1 MTSIQVA
8 QRGTGL
14 LRVFNEAGVL
24 SAADVHVAVRLGRMG
39 REECAEVLFAAALA
53 VRAVRSGS
61 VCLEVARMREI
72 GIDADE
78 SRDAATGLDPA
89 TLPWPE
95 TDVVLAALR
104 RSPLIQGG
112 VAGPLRPLRLVEADT
127 DGGALLYLDRYYQ
140 QEQTLRRV
148 LTERGADHPVI
159 DTDLVRAELDR
170 LFPGPAGDGPDR
182 QRLAAALAATHWT
195 TVVAGGP
202 GTGKTHTIARI
213 LALLTAQRRATP
225 RLPALRIAL
234 AAPTGKAAAR
244 LQEAVR
250 GQAAALGLPEL
261 TAATLHRLLGWQRGR
276 STRFR
281 HHEHNRL
288 PYDVVVVDETSMVSL
303 TMMSHLFS
311 ALRPD
316 TRLVLVGDPDQLASV
331 DAGAVL
337 ADLVAGPVGA
347 APNPS
352 LWDLVAADPA
362 LGAWSIAEC
371 AASGTPVQVH
381 PVTGADRPGVPAE
394 SASSGRV
401 LDGGPAESPDTGTP
415 RSGTDGSAGRAGRP
429 GGEVGAV
436 YGAPGG
442 WVPPAGRPGAG
453 GGALSAVEQRRLAG
467 GIVRLTR
474 GRRFGGRIAELAIAV
489 RAGDADTALSILRAG
504 GVDVSLCATDDTAAV
519 RADVTGTALA
529 VTAAAEAGDAVGAL
543 TALESHRLL
552 CAHRQGPFGV
562 ERWDRMAAEW
572 AAAGGAGP
580 AAPQQVWYPGQP
592 LLVTAN
598 DHEARIY
605 NGDTGVIVRR
615 PDGSLRAA
623 LQRGSEPYL
632 VHPTQFPAVVTVFA
646 MTIHRSQGS
655 QYDTVSVVLPEPE
668 STLLTRELL
677 YTAITRA
684 RTHVRV
690 IGSEDAIRAA
700 IGRRV
705 LRASGLS
712 RSTPS

>member
-39 REECAEVLFAAALA
+39 REDNEDVLLVAALA

-61 VCLEVARMREI
+61 VCLELSRMREI

-78 SRDAATGLDPA
+78 TRDSATGIDPA
-89 TLPWPE
+89 TLPWP
-95 TDVVLAALR
+95 DVDRVLTALR
-104 RSPLIQGG
+104 RSPLICGG
-112 VAGPLRPLRLVEADT
+112 QAGPLRPLRIVEADAQ
-127 DGGALLYLDRYYQ
+127 GGALLYLDRYYQ

-148 LTERGADHPVI
+148 LTERSTDHPVI
-159 DTDLVRAELDR
+159 DTELVRAQLDR
-170 LFPGPAGDGPDR
+170 LFADPLGDGPDR
-182 QRLAAALAATHWT
+182 QHLAAALAATHWT

-213 LALLTAQRRATP
+213 LALLTAHRTATP
-225 RLPALRIAL
+225 KLPALRIAL

-250 GQAAALGLPEL
+250 EQAATLGLPEL
-261 TAATLHRLLGWQRGR
+261 TASTLHRLLGWQRGR
-276 STRFR
+276 TTRFR

-337 ADLVAGPVGA
+337 ADLVAGPV
-347 APNPS
+347 
-352 LWDLVAADPA
+352 
-362 LGAWSIAEC
+362 
-371 AASGTPVQVH
+371 
-381 PVTGADRPGVPAE
+381 
-394 SASSGRV
+394 
-401 LDGGPAESPDTGTP
+401 TGTP
-415 RSGTDGSAGRAGRP
+415 NPALREVLDLDGPSPSPARTDPAVAGEHGNPRVSGDD
-429 GGEVGAV
+429 GAV
-436 YGAPGG
+436 EGEHGESRVSG
-442 WVPPAGRPGAG
+442 D
-453 GGALSAVEQRRLAG
+453 GGATESAADTGAAGVSGDVPSVGTGHALELSALEQRRLQG

-474 GRRFGGRIAELAIAV
+474 GRRFGGHIADLAVAV
-489 RAGDADTALSILRAG
+489 RAGDADAALTILRAG
-504 GVDVSLCATDDTAAV
+504 GDDVSLCAPDEIRAV
-519 RADVTGTALA
+519 RSDVTTAALA
-529 VTAAAEAGDAVGAL
+529 VTAAAEAGDAIGAL

-580 AAPQQVWYPGQP
+580 EGPQSTWYPGQP

-605 NGDTGVIVRR
+605 NGDTGVIIRR

-684 RTHVRV
+684 RTHVRI
-690 IGSEDAIRAA
+690 IGTEDSIRAA
-700 IGRRV
+700 IDRRV

-712 RSTPS
+712 RTVAPQA

>member
-14 LRVFNEAGVL
+14 LRIFNEAGVL
-24 SAADVHVAVRLGRMG
+24 SAADVHVALRLGRLG
-39 REECAEVLFAAALA
+39 RESSEPVLFAAALA

-61 VCLEVARMREI
+61 VCLELHRMREI
-72 GIDADE
+72 GVDADE
-78 SRDAATGLDPA
+78 TWDAGVDPA
-89 TLPWPE
+89 TLPWP
-95 TDVVLAALR
+95 DIPAVVAALR
-104 RSPLIQGG
+104 VSPLVLGG
-112 VAGPLRPLRLVEADT
+112 PAGPLRPLRLVESQGPGDS
-127 DGGALLYLDRYYQ
+127 GPLLYLDRYYR
-140 QEQTLRRV
+140 QEQTIRRV
-148 LTERGADHPVI
+148 LTERSAHHPVVDPRI
-159 DTDLVRAELDR
+159 VRRELDR
-170 LFPGPAGDGPDR
+170 LFDASTGPAPDR

-213 LALLTAQRRATP
+213 IALLAAHRETEP
-225 RLPALRIAL
+225 KLPALRIAL

-250 GQAAALGLPEL
+250 EQAVSLGLPEL
-261 TAATLHRLLGWQRGR
+261 SAATLHRLLGWQRGR
-276 STRFR
+276 STRFK
-281 HHEHNRL
+281 HHEFNRL
-288 PYDVVVVDETSMVSL
+288 PYDVIVVDETSMVSL
-303 TMMSHLFS
+303 TMMSRLLA

-337 ADLVAGPVGA
+337 ADLVAGPVA
-347 APNPS
+347 ATPNP
-352 LWDLVAADPA
+352 
-362 LGAWSIAEC
+362 
-371 AASGTPVQVH
+371 
-381 PVTGADRPGVPAE
+381 
-394 SASSGRV
+394 V
-401 LDGGPAESPDTGTP
+401 LDDILGPETTADHAE
-415 RSGTDGSAGRAGRP
+415 
-429 GGEVGAV
+429 
-436 YGAPGG
+436 
-442 WVPPAGRPGAG
+442 
-453 GGALSAVEQRRLAG
+453 ALTALERTRLRG

-474 GRRFGGRIAELAIAV
+474 GRRFGGRIADLAVAV
-489 RAGDADTALSILRAG
+489 RAGDADAALELLRG
-504 GVDVSLCATDDTAAV
+504 GGGELSLCAPDELIAV
-519 RADVTGTALA
+519 RADVVRAASA
-529 VTAAAEAGDAVGAL
+529 VSAAALDGDAAGAL
-543 TALESHRLL
+543 SALESHRLL

-580 AAPQQVWYPGQP
+580 DSHQAPWYPGQP

-605 NGDTGVIVRR
+605 NGDTGVVVRM

-632 VHPTQFPAVVTVFA
+632 VHPTQFPAVTTVFA

-684 RTHVRV
+684 RRHVRI
-690 IGSEDAIRAA
+690 IGTDESIRAGIA
-700 IGRRV
+700 RRV

-712 RSTPS
+712 RREGEPKLR

>member
-1 MTSIQVA
+1 MTSIQLA

-24 SAADVHVAVRLGRMG
+24 SAADVHVALRLGRMG
-39 REECAEVLFAAALA
+39 RESSEAVLFAAALA

-61 VCLEVARMREI
+61 VCLELNRMREI

-78 SRDAATGLDPA
+78 TWDAGAGIDPA
-89 TLPWPE
+89 TLPWP
-95 TDVVLAALR
+95 DIDAVVAALR
-104 RSPLIQGG
+104 VSPLVCGG
-112 VAGPLRPLRLVEADT
+112 PAGPLQPLRLVDVQAT
-127 DGGALLYLDRYYQ
+127 GPLLYLDRYYQ
-140 QEQTLRRV
+140 QEQTIRRV
-148 LTERGADHPVI
+148 LTERSGHHPKVDPAI
-159 DTDLVRAELDR
+159 VRRELDR
-170 LFPGPAGDGPDR
+170 LFDAPVGAAPDR
-182 QRLAAALAATHWT
+182 QRIAAALAATHWT

-213 LALLTAQRRATP
+213 LALLDAHQQAHP
-225 RLPALRIAL
+225 KLPALRIAM

-250 GQAAALGLPEL
+250 EQARSLALPEL

-276 STRFR
+276 ATRFR
-281 HHEHNRL
+281 YHEFNRL
-288 PYDVVVVDETSMVSL
+288 PYDVIVVDETSMVSL
-303 TMMSHLFS
+303 TMMSSLLA

-337 ADLVAGPVGA
+337 ADLVAGPVVGE
-347 APNPS
+347 PNPVLEQVLGTES
-352 LWDLVAADPA
+352 VAADGNPEA
-362 LGAWSIAEC
+362 L
-371 AASGTPVQVH
+371 
-381 PVTGADRPGVPAE
+381 
-394 SASSGRV
+394 
-401 LDGGPAESPDTGTP
+401 
-415 RSGTDGSAGRAGRP
+415 TDLERM
-429 GGEVGAV
+429 
-436 YGAPGG
+436 
-442 WVPPAGRPGAG
+442 
-453 GGALSAVEQRRLAG
+453 RLRG

-474 GRRFGGRIAELAIAV
+474 GRRFGGKIAELAVAV
-489 RAGDADTALSILRAG
+489 RAGDADTALALLRAG
-504 GVDVSLCATDDTAAV
+504 GAELSLCTPEDTAAV
-519 RADVTGTALA
+519 RADVVRAA
-529 VTAAAEAGDAVGAL
+529 REVTAAAIDGDAAAAL

-562 ERWDRMAAEW
+562 ERWDRMAGEW

-580 AAPQQVWYPGQP
+580 ESHQAPWYPGQP

-605 NGDTGVIVRR
+605 NGDTGVIVRM

-684 RTHVRV
+684 RRHVRI
-690 IGSEDAIRAA
+690 IGTDDSIRAA
-700 IGRRV
+700 IDRRV

-712 RSTPS
+712 RAPESA

>member
-39 REECAEVLFAAALA
+39 REDSEDVLFAAALA

-61 VCLEVARMREI
+61 VCLELARMREI

-78 SRDAATGLDPA
+78 TRDSATGIDPA
-89 TLPWPE
+89 TLPWP
-95 TDVVLAALR
+95 DIDRVLTALR
-104 RSPLIQGG
+104 RSPLIRGG
-112 VAGPLRPLRLVEADT
+112 QSGPLRPLRMVEADAE
-127 DGGALLYLDRYYQ
+127 GGALLYLDRYYQ

-148 LTERGADHPVI
+148 LTERSTDHPVI
-159 DTDLVRAELDR
+159 ETELVRAQLDR
-170 LFPGPAGDGPDR
+170 LFADPLGDGPDR

-213 LALLTAQRRATP
+213 LALLTAHRAASP
-225 RLPALRIAL
+225 KLPALRIAL

-250 GQAAALGLPEL
+250 EQAAVLGLPEL
-261 TAATLHRLLGWQRGR
+261 TASTLHRLLGWQRGR
-276 STRFR
+276 TTRFR

-337 ADLVAGPVGA
+337 ADLVAGPVSG
-347 APNPS
+347 APNP
-352 LWDLVAADPA
+352 A
-362 LGAWSIAEC
+362 LREVLGLDVD
-371 AASGTPVQVH
+371 GPV
-381 PVTGADRPGVPAE
+381 
-394 SASSGRV
+394 
-401 LDGGPAESPDTGTP
+401 L
-415 RSGTDGSAGRAGRP
+415 
-429 GGEVGAV
+429 
-436 YGAPGG
+436 
-442 WVPPAGRPGAG
+442 
-453 GGALSAVEQRRLAG
+453 GGAEHSLTALEQRRLQG

-474 GRRFGGRIAELAIAV
+474 GRRFGGHIADLAVAV
-489 RAGDADTALSILRAG
+489 RAGDADAALAILRAG
-504 GVDVSLCATDDTAAV
+504 GDDVSLCGPDDVRAV
-519 RADVTGTALA
+519 RADVTTAALA
-529 VTAAAEAGDAVGAL
+529 VTAAAESGDAIGAL

-580 AAPQQVWYPGQP
+580 EGPQSVWYPGQP

-605 NGDTGVIVRR
+605 NGDTGVIIRR

-684 RTHVRV
+684 RSHVRV
-690 IGSEDAIRAA
+690 IGTEDSIRAA
-700 IGRRV
+700 IDRRV

-712 RSTPS
+712 RTVAPQA

>member
-39 REECAEVLFAAALA
+39 REDSEDVLFVAALA

-61 VCLEVARMREI
+61 VCLELARMREI

-78 SRDAATGLDPA
+78 TRDGATGIDPA
-89 TLPWPE
+89 TLPWP
-95 TDVVLAALR
+95 DIDRVLTALR
-104 RSPLIQGG
+104 RSPLIRGG
-112 VAGPLRPLRLVEADT
+112 QSGPLRPLRLVEADAE
-127 DGGALLYLDRYYQ
+127 GGALLYLDRYYQ

-148 LTERGADHPVI
+148 LTERSADHPAI
-159 DTDLVRAELDR
+159 DTELVRAQLDR
-170 LFPGPAGDGPDR
+170 LFADPLGDGPDR

-213 LALLTAQRRATP
+213 LALLTAHRGASP
-225 RLPALRIAL
+225 KLPALRIAL

-250 GQAAALGLPEL
+250 EQAAVLGLPEL
-261 TAATLHRLLGWQRGR
+261 TASTLHRLLGWQRGR
-276 STRFR
+276 TTRFR

-337 ADLVAGPVGA
+337 ADLVSGPVSG
-347 APNPS
+347 APNEALREVLGEVELPEVVDPSSSAASVPGAQAPS
-352 LWDLVAADPA
+352 LTDL
-362 LGAWSIAEC
+362 
-371 AASGTPVQVH
+371 
-381 PVTGADRPGVPAE
+381 
-394 SASSGRV
+394 
-401 LDGGPAESPDTGTP
+401 
-415 RSGTDGSAGRAGRP
+415 
-429 GGEVGAV
+429 
-436 YGAPGG
+436 
-442 WVPPAGRPGAG
+442 
-453 GGALSAVEQRRLAG
+453 EQRRLQG

-474 GRRFGGRIAELAIAV
+474 GRRFGGRIADLAVAV
-489 RAGDADTALSILRAG
+489 RAGDADTALAILRAG
-504 GVDVSLCATDDTAAV
+504 GDDVSLCAPDDTRAV
-519 RADVTGTALA
+519 RADVTTAALA
-529 VTAAAEAGDAVGAL
+529 VTAAAEAGDASGAL

-580 AAPQQVWYPGQP
+580 EGPQSVWYPGQP

-605 NGDTGVIVRR
+605 NGDTGVIIRR

-684 RTHVRV
+684 RTHVRI
-690 IGSEDAIRAA
+690 IGTEDSIRAA

-712 RSTPS
+712 RTVAPQE

>member
-14 LRVFNEAGVL
+14 LRMFNEAGVL
-24 SAADVHVAVRLGRMG
+24 SAADVHVALRLGRLG
-39 REECAEVLFAAALA
+39 REESEPVLFAAALA

-61 VCLEVARMREI
+61 VCLELHRMREI
-72 GIDADE
+72 GVDADE
-78 SRDAATGLDPA
+78 TWDAGVDPA
-89 TLPWPE
+89 TLPWP
-95 TDVVLAALR
+95 DIPAVVAALR
-104 RSPLIQGG
+104 VSPLVRGG
-112 VAGPLRPLRLVEADT
+112 PAGPLRPLRLVESQ
-127 DGGALLYLDRYYQ
+127 GAGDSGPLLYLDRYYR
-140 QEQTLRRV
+140 QEQTIRRV
-148 LTERGADHPVI
+148 LTERSAHHPVVDPAI
-159 DTDLVRAELDR
+159 VRRELDR
-170 LFPGPAGDGPDR
+170 LFDGPSGTAPDR

-213 LALLTAQRRATP
+213 IALLAAHRAAEP
-225 RLPALRIAL
+225 KLPALRIAL

-250 GQAAALGLPEL
+250 EQAVPLGLPEL
-261 TAATLHRLLGWQRGR
+261 AAATLHRLLGWQRGR
-276 STRFR
+276 STRFKY
-281 HHEHNRL
+281 HEFNRL
-288 PYDVVVVDETSMVSL
+288 PYDVIVVDETSMVSL
-303 TMMSHLFS
+303 TMMSRLLA

-337 ADLVAGPVGA
+337 ADLVAGPVA
-347 APNPS
+347 ATPNP
-352 LWDLVAADPA
+352 
-362 LGAWSIAEC
+362 
-371 AASGTPVQVH
+371 
-381 PVTGADRPGVPAE
+381 
-394 SASSGRV
+394 V
-401 LDGGPAESPDTGTP
+401 LDQILGPEATGEHAE
-415 RSGTDGSAGRAGRP
+415 
-429 GGEVGAV
+429 
-436 YGAPGG
+436 
-442 WVPPAGRPGAG
+442 
-453 GGALSAVEQRRLAG
+453 ALTALERTRLRG

-474 GRRFGGRIAELAIAV
+474 GRRFGGRIAELAVAV
-489 RAGDADTALSILRAG
+489 RAGDADAALELLRAG
-504 GVDVSLCATDDTAAV
+504 GDELSLGAPDELTSV
-519 RADVTGTALA
+519 RADVVRAATA
-529 VTAAAEAGDAVGAL
+529 VTAAALDGDAAGAL
-543 TALESHRLL
+543 RALESHRLL

-572 AAAGGAGP
+572 AAAAGAGP
-580 AAPQQVWYPGQP
+580 ESHHAPWYPGQP

-605 NGDTGVIVRR
+605 NGDTGVVVRML
-615 PDGSLRAA
+615 DGSLRAA

-684 RTHVRV
+684 RRHVRI
-690 IGSEDAIRAA
+690 IGTEESIRAGIA
-700 IGRRV
+700 RRV

-712 RSTPS
+712 RREGPR

>member
-39 REECAEVLFAAALA
+39 REESEDVRFAAALA

-61 VCLEVARMREI
+61 VCLELARMREI

-78 SRDAATGLDPA
+78 SRDTATGIDPA
-89 TLPWPE
+89 TLPWPD
-95 TDVVLAALR
+95 TDRVLAALR
-104 RSPLIQGG
+104 RSPLIRGG
-112 VAGPLRPLRLVEADT
+112 QAGPLRPLRLVEADAE
-127 DGGALLYLDRYYQ
+127 GGALLYLDRYYQ

-148 LTERGADHPVI
+148 LTERSADHPEI
-159 DTDLVRAELDR
+159 DSALVRTELDR
-170 LFPGPAGDGPDR
+170 LFADPLGAGPDR

-213 LALLTAQRRATP
+213 LALLTAHRRATP
-225 RLPALRIAL
+225 KLPALRIAL

-250 GQAAALGLPEL
+250 EQAAELGLPEL

-276 STRFR
+276 TTRFR

-337 ADLVAGPVGA
+337 ADLVAGPISG
-347 APNPS
+347 APNPALQELLRS
-352 LWDLVAADPA
+352 AAVSGVAGLLAGELHPAAERGGSAAPADGRTDA
-362 LGAWSIAEC
+362 RGGESA
-371 AASGTPVQVH
+371 
-381 PVTGADRPGVPAE
+381 AE
-394 SASSGRV
+394 SR
-401 LDGGPAESPDTGTP
+401 AEIADQ
-415 RSGTDGSAGRAGRP
+415 AGAQL
-429 GGEVGAV
+429 
-436 YGAPGG
+436 APES
-442 WVPPAGRPGAG
+442 
-453 GGALSAVEQRRLAG
+453 LSALEQRRLRG

-474 GRRFGGRIAELAIAV
+474 GRRFGGRIADLAVAV
-489 RAGDADTALSILRAG
+489 RAGDADAALAILRAG
-504 GVDVSLCATDDTAAV
+504 GDDVSLCAPDETAAV
-519 RADVTGTALA
+519 RADVTSAALA
-529 VTAAAEAGDAVGAL
+529 VTAAANAGDAVGAL

-580 AAPQQVWYPGQP
+580 EGPQAVWYPGQP

-605 NGDTGVIVRR
+605 NGDTGVIIRR

-690 IGSEDAIRAA
+690 IGTEESIRAA

-712 RSTPS
+712 RSTQP

>member
-1 MTSIQVA
+1 PRRRE
-8 QRGTGL
+8 RGVPADETW
-14 LRVFNEAGVL
+14 EAGV
-24 SAADVHVAVRLGRMG
+24 
-39 REECAEVLFAAALA
+39 
-53 VRAVRSGS
+53 
-61 VCLEVARMREI
+61 
-72 GIDADE
+72 
-78 SRDAATGLDPA
+78 DPA
-89 TLPWPE
+89 TLPWP
-95 TDVVLAALR
+95 DIPAGGAALR
-104 RSPLIQGG
+104 VSPLVLGG
-112 VAGPLRPLRLVEADT
+112 PAGPLRPLRLVESQGPGDS
-127 DGGALLYLDRYYQ
+127 GPLLYLDRYYR
-140 QEQTLRRV
+140 QEQTIRRV
-148 LTERGADHPVI
+148 LTERSAHHPVVDPKI
-159 DTDLVRAELDR
+159 VRRELDR
-170 LFPGPAGDGPDR
+170 LFDASTGPAPDR

-213 LALLTAQRRATP
+213 IALLAAHRETEP
-225 RLPALRIAL
+225 KLPALRIAL

-250 GQAAALGLPEL
+250 EQAVSLGLPEL

-276 STRFR
+276 STRFK
-281 HHEHNRL
+281 HHEFNRL
-288 PYDVVVVDETSMVSL
+288 PYDVIVVDETSMVSL
-303 TMMSHLFS
+303 TMMSRLLA

-337 ADLVAGPVGA
+337 ADLVAGPVA
-347 APNPS
+347 AVPNP
-352 LWDLVAADPA
+352 
-362 LGAWSIAEC
+362 
-371 AASGTPVQVH
+371 
-381 PVTGADRPGVPAE
+381 
-394 SASSGRV
+394 V
-401 LDGGPAESPDTGTP
+401 LDDILGPEPTADHAE
-415 RSGTDGSAGRAGRP
+415 
-429 GGEVGAV
+429 
-436 YGAPGG
+436 
-442 WVPPAGRPGAG
+442 
-453 GGALSAVEQRRLAG
+453 ALTALERTRLRG

-474 GRRFGGRIAELAIAV
+474 GRRFGGRIADLAVAV
-489 RAGDADTALSILRAG
+489 RAGDADAALELLRG
-504 GVDVSLCATDDTAAV
+504 GGDELSLCAPDELIAV
-519 RADVTGTALA
+519 RADVVRAASA
-529 VTAAAEAGDAVGAL
+529 VSAAALDGDAAGAL
-543 TALESHRLL
+543 SALESHRLL

-580 AAPQQVWYPGQP
+580 DSHQAPWYPGQP

-605 NGDTGVIVRR
+605 NGDTGVVVRM

-632 VHPTQFPAVVTVFA
+632 VHPTQFPAVTTVFA

-684 RTHVRV
+684 RRHVRIV
-690 IGSEDAIRAA
+690 GTDESIRAGIA
-700 IGRRV
+700 RRV

-712 RSTPS
+712 RREGEPETR

>member
-1 MTSIQVA
+1 MTSIQLA

-14 LRVFNEAGVL
+14 LRIFNEAGVL
-24 SAADVHVAVRLGRMG
+24 SAADVHVALRLGRMG
-39 REECAEVLFAAALA
+39 RETSEEVLFAAALA

-61 VCLEVARMREI
+61 VCLELQRMREI
-72 GIDADE
+72 GVDADE
-78 SRDAATGLDPA
+78 TWDAGAGIDPA
-89 TLPWPE
+89 TLPWP
-95 TDVVLAALR
+95 DIDAVVAALR
-104 RSPLIQGG
+104 VSPLVCGG
-112 VAGPLRPLRLVEADT
+112 PAGPLQPLRLVA
-127 DGGALLYLDRYYQ
+127 GPLLYLDRYYQ
-140 QEQTLRRV
+140 QEQTIRRV
-148 LTERGADHPVI
+148 LTERSGHHPKVDPAI
-159 DTDLVRAELDR
+159 VRRELDR
-170 LFPGPAGDGPDR
+170 LFDAQVGAAPDR
-182 QRLAAALAATHWT
+182 QRIAAALAATHWT

-213 LALLTAQRRATP
+213 LALLDAHQRAHP
-225 RLPALRIAL
+225 KLPALRIAM

-250 GQAAALGLPEL
+250 EQAESLALPEL

-276 STRFR
+276 ATRFR
-281 HHEHNRL
+281 YHEYNRL
-288 PYDVVVVDETSMVSL
+288 PYDVIVVDETSMVSL
-303 TMMSHLFS
+303 TMMSSLLA

-337 ADLVAGPVGA
+337 ADLVAGPVVGE
-347 APNPS
+347 PNPV
-352 LWDLVAADPA
+352 LEQV
-362 LGAWSIAEC
+362 LGAESIA
-371 AASGTPVQVH
+371 V
-381 PVTGADRPGVPAE
+381 
-394 SASSGRV
+394 
-401 LDGGPAESPDTGTP
+401 DGNPEAL
-415 RSGTDGSAGRAGRP
+415 TDLERI
-429 GGEVGAV
+429 
-436 YGAPGG
+436 
-442 WVPPAGRPGAG
+442 
-453 GGALSAVEQRRLAG
+453 RLRG

-474 GRRFGGRIAELAIAV
+474 GRRFGGKIAELAVAV
-489 RAGDADTALSILRAG
+489 RAGDAEAALALLRAG
-504 GVDVSLCATDDTAAV
+504 GEELSLCTHEDTAPV
-519 RADVTGTALA
+519 RADVVRAA
-529 VTAAAEAGDAVGAL
+529 REVTAAAMDGDAAAAL

-562 ERWDRMAAEW
+562 ERWDRMAGEW

-580 AAPQQVWYPGQP
+580 DEHHAPWYPGQP

-605 NGDTGVIVRR
+605 NGDTGVIVRM

-684 RTHVRV
+684 RRHVRI
-690 IGSEDAIRAA
+690 IGTDDSIRAA
-700 IGRRV
+700 IDRRV

-712 RSTPS
+712 RTPESQ

>member
-14 LRVFNEAGVL
+14 LRTFNEAGVL
-24 SAADVHVAVRLGRMG
+24 SAADVHVALRLGRLG
-39 REECAEVLFAAALA
+39 RESSEEVLFAAALA

-61 VCLEVARMREI
+61 VCLELRRMREI
-72 GIDADE
+72 GVDADE
-78 SRDAATGLDPA
+78 TWDAGIDPA
-89 TLPWPE
+89 TLPWP
-95 TDVVLAALR
+95 DIAAVVAALR
-104 RSPLIQGG
+104 VSPLVCGG
-112 VAGPLRPLRLVEADT
+112 PAGPLRPLRLVESRGPGDS
-127 DGGALLYLDRYYQ
+127 GPLLYLARYYQ
-140 QEQTLRRV
+140 QEQTIRRV
-148 LTERGADHPVI
+148 LTERSAHHPVV
-159 DTDLVRAELDR
+159 DPRMVRRELDR
-170 LFPGPAGDGPDR
+170 LFDAPAGAAPDR

-213 LALLTAQRRATP
+213 IALLDAHRKAEP
-225 RLPALRIAL
+225 KLPALRIAL

-250 GQAAALGLPEL
+250 EQADSLGLPEL

-276 STRFR
+276 GTRFR
-281 HHEHNRL
+281 HHEFNRL

-303 TMMSHLFS
+303 TMMSRLLA

-337 ADLVAGPVGA
+337 ADLVAGPVA
-347 APNPS
+347 ATPNPV
-352 LWDLVAADPA
+352 LDQLLDPENAAAADHSEA
-362 LGAWSIAEC
+362 L
-371 AASGTPVQVH
+371 T
-381 PVTGADRPGVPAE
+381 
-394 SASSGRV
+394 
-401 LDGGPAESPDTGTP
+401 
-415 RSGTDGSAGRAGRP
+415 
-429 GGEVGAV
+429 
-436 YGAPGG
+436 
-442 WVPPAGRPGAG
+442 
-453 GGALSAVEQRRLAG
+453 ALERTRLRG

-474 GRRFGGRIAELAIAV
+474 GRRFGGRIADLAIAV
-489 RAGDADTALSILRAG
+489 RAGDAEAALELLRTDG
-504 GVDVSLCATDDTAAV
+504 DELSLAAPDDLTAV
-519 RADVTGTALA
+519 RADVVRAAGA
-529 VTAAAEAGDAVGAL
+529 VTGAALEGDAAGAL
-543 TALESHRLL
+543 SALESHRLL

-580 AAPQQVWYPGQP
+580 DAYQAPWYPGQP

-605 NGDTGVIVRR
+605 NGDTGVVVRM

-655 QYDTVSVVLPEPE
+655 QYDTVSIVLPEPE

-684 RTHVRV
+684 RRHVRI
-690 IGSEDAIRAA
+690 IGTDESIRAGIA
-700 IGRRV
+700 RRV

-712 RSTPS
+712 RREGETAAR

>member
-39 REECAEVLFAAALA
+39 REDSEDVLFAAALA

-78 SRDAATGLDPA
+78 SRGAAPGIDPA
-89 TLPWPE
+89 TLPWP
-95 TDVVLAALR
+95 DVDRVLAALR
-104 RSPLIQGG
+104 RSPLICGG
-112 VAGPLRPLRLVEADT
+112 PAGPLCPLRLVEADA

-148 LTERGADHPVI
+148 LTERSADHPVI

-170 LFPGPAGDGPDR
+170 LFTDPHGDGPDR

-213 LALLTAQRRATP
+213 LALLTAHRRATP
-225 RLPALRIAL
+225 KLPALRIAL

-250 GQAAALGLPEL
+250 EQAAELGLPEL

-276 STRFR
+276 TTRFR

-337 ADLVAGPVGA
+337 ADLVAGPIAA
-347 APNPS
+347 APNPA
-352 LWDLVAADPA
+352 LRELLDADPA
-362 LGAWSIAEC
+362 LGSREVVGATAIDPDD
-371 AASGTPVQVH
+371 PV
-381 PVTGADRPGVPAE
+381 PVDLG
-394 SASSGRV
+394 
-401 LDGGPAESPDTGTP
+401 
-415 RSGTDGSAGRAGRP
+415 RSGATSPPVDSAGAQDVSL
-429 GGEVGAV
+429 E
-436 YGAPGG
+436 
-442 WVPPAGRPGAG
+442 
-453 GGALSAVEQRRLAG
+453 LSPVERRRLGG

-474 GRRFGGRIAELAIAV
+474 GRRFGGRIADVAVAV
-489 RAGDADTALSILRAG
+489 RAGDADAALAILRAG
-504 GVDVSLCATDDTAAV
+504 GEDVSLCAPEDMVAV
-519 RADVTGTALA
+519 RADVTASALA

-543 TALESHRLL
+543 AALESHRLL

-562 ERWDRMAAEW
+562 ERWDRMAGEW
-572 AAAGGAGP
+572 AAAAGAGP
-580 AAPQQVWYPGQP
+580 EGPQSVWYPGQP

-684 RTHVRV
+684 RSHVRV
-690 IGSEDAIRAA
+690 IGTEESIRAA

-712 RSTPS
+712 RGTPA

>member
-1 MTSIQVA
+1 M
-8 QRGTGL
+8 
-14 LRVFNEAGVL
+14 
-24 SAADVHVAVRLGRMG
+24 
-39 REECAEVLFAAALA
+39 
-53 VRAVRSGS
+53 
-61 VCLEVARMREI
+61 
-72 GIDADE
+72 
-78 SRDAATGLDPA
+78 
-89 TLPWPE
+89 
-95 TDVVLAALR
+95 
-104 RSPLIQGG
+104 
-112 VAGPLRPLRLVEADT
+112 
-127 DGGALLYLDRYYQ
+127 
-140 QEQTLRRV
+140 
-148 LTERGADHPVI
+148 
-159 DTDLVRAELDR
+159 
-170 LFPGPAGDGPDR
+170 
-182 QRLAAALAATHWT
+182 
-195 TVVAGGP
+195 VAGGP

-213 LALLTAQRRATP
+213 IGLLDAHRKANP
-225 RLPALRIAL
+225 KLPALRIAL

-250 GQAAALGLPEL
+250 EQAEELGLPDL

-276 STRFR
+276 TTRFKY
-281 HHEHNRL
+281 HEFNRL
-288 PYDVVVVDETSMVSL
+288 PYDVIVVDETSMVSL
-303 TMMSHLFS
+303 TMMSRLFA

-337 ADLVAGPVGA
+337 ADLVAGPVAGTPNPMLDEILGADSPESA
-347 APNPS
+347 APEHNP
-352 LWDLVAADPA
+352 AA
-362 LGAWSIAEC
+362 LTTLER
-371 AASGTPVQVH
+371 T
-381 PVTGADRPGVPAE
+381 
-394 SASSGRV
+394 
-401 LDGGPAESPDTGTP
+401 
-415 RSGTDGSAGRAGRP
+415 
-429 GGEVGAV
+429 
-436 YGAPGG
+436 
-442 WVPPAGRPGAG
+442 
-453 GGALSAVEQRRLAG
+453 RLRG

-474 GRRFGGRIAELAIAV
+474 GRRFGGRIADLAVAV
-489 RAGDADTALSILRAG
+489 RAGDADTALELLRAG
-504 GVDVSLCATDDTAAV
+504 GDELSLSAPDEMAGV
-519 RADVTGTALA
+519 RADVVRAAREVT
-529 VTAAAEAGDAVGAL
+529 TAALDGDAAGAL

-580 AAPQQVWYPGQP
+580 ESHSAPWYPGQP

-605 NGDTGVIVRR
+605 NGDTGVVVRM

-684 RTHVRV
+684 RRHVRV
-690 IGSEDAIRAA
+690 IGTDESIRAGIA
-700 IGRRV
+700 RRV

-712 RSTPS
+712 RREDGTR

>member
-8 QRGTGL
+8 QRGAGL
-14 LRVFNEAGVL
+14 LREFNEAGVL
-24 SAADVHVAVRLGRMG
+24 SAADVHVALRLGRLG
-39 REECAEVLFAAALA
+39 READEAVLFAAALA

-61 VCLEVARMREI
+61 VCLELARMREI
-72 GIDADE
+72 GVDADE
-78 SRDAATGLDPA
+78 NWDAGTGIDPA

-95 TDVVLAALR
+95 LGAVLAALR
-104 RSPLIQGG
+104 RSPLVCGSQ
-112 VAGPLRPLRLVEADT
+112 AGPLRPLRLVDADRRG
-127 DGGALLYLDRYYQ
+127 DAGPLLYLDRYYQ
-140 QEQTLRRV
+140 QEQTIRRV
-148 LTERGADHPVI
+148 LTERSAHHPVVDPAI
-159 DTDLVRAELDR
+159 AGRELDR
-170 LFPGPAGDGPDR
+170 LFDTPHGAGPDR

-213 LALLTAQRRATP
+213 LALLQAHRAADP
-225 RLPALRIAL
+225 KAPALRIAL

-250 GQAAALGLPEL
+250 EQAGQLGLPEL

-281 HHEHNRL
+281 YHEFNRL
-288 PYDVVVVDETSMVSL
+288 PYDVIVVDETSMVSL
-303 TMMSHLFS
+303 TMMSRLFA

-337 ADLVAGPVGA
+337 ADLVAGPVAG
-347 APNPS
+347 APNP
-352 LWDLVAADPA
+352 LLDQLLGPDAAAAQDL
-362 LGAWSIAEC
+362 SE
-371 AASGTPVQVH
+371 
-381 PVTGADRPGVPAE
+381 
-394 SASSGRV
+394 
-401 LDGGPAESPDTGTP
+401 
-415 RSGTDGSAGRAGRP
+415 
-429 GGEVGAV
+429 
-436 YGAPGG
+436 
-442 WVPPAGRPGAG
+442 
-453 GGALSAVEQRRLAG
+453 ALSSLERTRLRG

-474 GRRFGGRIAELAIAV
+474 GRRFGGKIAELAVAV
-489 RAGDADTALSILRAG
+489 RAGDADTALDLLRAG
-504 GVDVSLCATDDTAAV
+504 GAELSLCGPQDSAAV
-519 RADVTGTALA
+519 RADV
-529 VTAAAEAGDAVGAL
+529 VRAAAEVTTAALAGDAAGAL
-543 TALESHRLL
+543 IALESHRLL

-572 AAAGGAGP
+572 AATATGASQDG
-580 AAPQQVWYPGQP
+580 AQAPWYPGQP

-605 NGDTGVIVRR
+605 NGDTGVVVRM
-615 PDGSLRAA
+615 PDGTMRAA

-632 VHPTQFPAVVTVFA
+632 VHPTQFPSVVTVFA

-684 RTHVRV
+684 RRHVRV
-690 IGSEDAIRAA
+690 IGTEESIRAA
-700 IGRRV
+700 IDRRV

-712 RSTPS
+712 RAVPATR

>member
-24 SAADVHVAVRLGRMG
+24 AAADVHVAIRLGRMG
-39 REECAEVLFAAALA
+39 REDSEDVLFAAALA

-61 VCLEVARMREI
+61 VCLELARMREI

-78 SRDAATGLDPA
+78 TRDSVTGIDPA
-89 TLPWPE
+89 TLPWPD
-95 TDVVLAALR
+95 TDRVLTALR
-104 RSPLIQGG
+104 RSPLIRGG
-112 VAGPLRPLRLVEADT
+112 QSGPLRPLRMVEADAE
-127 DGGALLYLDRYYQ
+127 GGALLYLDRYYQ

-148 LTERGADHPVI
+148 LTERSTDHPVI
-159 DTDLVRAELDR
+159 ETELVRAQLDR
-170 LFPGPAGDGPDR
+170 LFADPLGDGPDR

-213 LALLTAQRRATP
+213 LALLTAHRAASP
-225 RLPALRIAL
+225 KLPALRIAL

-250 GQAAALGLPEL
+250 EQAAVLGLPEL
-261 TAATLHRLLGWQRGR
+261 TASTLHRLLGWQRGR
-276 STRFR
+276 TTRFR

-337 ADLVAGPVGA
+337 ADLVAGPVSG
-347 APNPS
+347 APN
-352 LWDLVAADPA
+352 LA
-362 LGAWSIAEC
+362 LRE
-371 AASGTPVQVH
+371 
-381 PVTGADRPGVPAE
+381 
-394 SASSGRV
+394 V
-401 LDGGPAESPDTGTP
+401 LDLDVDGP
-415 RSGTDGSAGRAGRP
+415 
-429 GGEVGAV
+429 VL
-436 YGAPGG
+436 
-442 WVPPAGRPGAG
+442 
-453 GGALSAVEQRRLAG
+453 GGAEHSLTALERRRLQG

-474 GRRFGGRIAELAIAV
+474 GRRFGGHIADLAVAV
-489 RAGDADTALSILRAG
+489 RAGDADAALAILRAG
-504 GVDVSLCATDDTAAV
+504 GDDVSLCGPDDVRAV
-519 RADVTGTALA
+519 RAEVTTAALA
-529 VTAAAEAGDAVGAL
+529 VTAAAESGDAIGAL

-580 AAPQQVWYPGQP
+580 EGPQSVWYPGQP

-605 NGDTGVIVRR
+605 NGDTGVIIRR

-684 RTHVRV
+684 RSHVRV
-690 IGSEDAIRAA
+690 IGTEDSVRAA

-712 RSTPS
+712 RTVAPQA

>member
-1 MTSIQVA
+1 MTAIQVA

-14 LRVFNEAGVL
+14 LRLFNEAGVL
-24 SAADVHVAVRLGRMG
+24 AAADVHVALRLGRLG
-39 REECAEVLFAAALA
+39 GESAEEVIFAAALA

-61 VCLEVARMREI
+61 VCLELRRMRDI
-72 GIDADE
+72 GLDAEETWD
-78 SRDAATGLDPA
+78 GGVDPA
-89 TLPWPE
+89 TLPWP
-95 TDVVLAALR
+95 DIDAVIAALR
-104 RSPLIQGG
+104 VSPLVRGG
-112 VAGPLRPLRLVEADT
+112 TAGPLTPLRLVEDEA
-127 DGGALLYLDRYYQ
+127 GGDSGPLLYLDRYYR
-140 QEQTLRRV
+140 QEQTIRRV
-148 LTERGADHPVI
+148 LIERAASHPVVDAEI
-159 DTDLVRAELDR
+159 VRAELDR
-170 LFPGPAGDGPDR
+170 LFGPAEAGPDR
-182 QRLAAALAATHWT
+182 QRLAAALAATQWT

-202 GTGKTHTIARI
+202 GTGKTHTIARV
-213 LALLTAQRRATP
+213 LALLEAHRAANP
-225 RLPALRIAL
+225 KAPALRIAL

-250 GQAAALGLPEL
+250 EQAAGLGLPEL

-276 STRFR
+276 GARFR
-281 HHEHNRL
+281 HHEFNRL

-303 TMMSHLFS
+303 TMMASLLS

-337 ADLVAGPVGA
+337 ADLVAGPVLGV
-347 APNPS
+347 PNPA
-352 LWDLVAADPA
+352 LDRILATDADAAGPDA
-362 LGAWSIAEC
+362 L
-371 AASGTPVQVH
+371 TPLER
-381 PVTGADRPGVPAE
+381 TRM
-394 SASSGRV
+394 R
-401 LDGGPAESPDTGTP
+401 
-415 RSGTDGSAGRAGRP
+415 
-429 GGEVGAV
+429 
-436 YGAPGG
+436 
-442 WVPPAGRPGAG
+442 
-453 GGALSAVEQRRLAG
+453 G

-474 GRRFGGRIAELAIAV
+474 GRRFGGRIADLAVAV
-489 RAGDADTALSILRAG
+489 RAGDADTALDLLRAG
-504 GVDVSLCATDDTAAV
+504 GDEVSLCPPQDTAAV
-519 RADVTGTALA
+519 RADVAAAALA
-529 VTAAAEAGDAVGAL
+529 VTSAALAGDAVAAL
-543 TALESHRLL
+543 AALESHRLL

-572 AAAGGAGP
+572 AAASGAGP
-580 AAPQQVWYPGQP
+580 ESAHTPWYPGQP

-605 NGDTGVIVRR
+605 NGDTGVIVRL

-623 LQRGSEPYL
+623 LQRGSAPYL

-684 RTHVRV
+684 RRHVRV
-690 IGSEDAIRAA
+690 VGTDESIRAA
-700 IGRRV
+700 IARRV

-712 RSTPS
+712 RGAATAEAGQGPQASSNSRAALS